1 MVDIFVPEGVGP
13 DRVVVASPALEKP
26 PATFP
31 QVHTLCV
38 VGVLQTTPRG
48 FSRSYTKG
56 NVRIETVVEQ
66 DRGQSEVCPKEARW
80 RSIDPAPD
88 SKTAAELDR

>member
-1 MVDIFVPEGVGP
+1 MLDIFVPEGVGP
-13 DRVVVASPALEKP
+13 DRVVVASPALDKP
-26 PATFP
+26 QATFP

-56 NVRIETVVEQ
+56 NVRIETVAEQ
-66 DRGQSEVCPKEARW
+66 DPGQSEVCPKEARW
-80 RSIDPAPD
+80 RPIDAAPYCET
-88 SKTAAELDR
+88 SAELDR